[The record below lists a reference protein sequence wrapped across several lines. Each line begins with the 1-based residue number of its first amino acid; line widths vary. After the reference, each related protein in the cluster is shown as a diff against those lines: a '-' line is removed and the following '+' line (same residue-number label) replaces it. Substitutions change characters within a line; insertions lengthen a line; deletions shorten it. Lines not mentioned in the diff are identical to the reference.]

1 MEKHI
6 HDQVF
11 LIQVMEVECIQTYQN
26 KTINKNGKFQK
37 TSGGGLVIRLF
48 TPTDYDISTISIE
61 DSTNN
66 ALFQKTFTTE
76 EQKNYQGIEIK
87 LTSSELNNTKFVT
100 VYVDDDALA
109 KIDLKYPNDLSR
121 GIWQYE
127 TV

>member
-1 MEKHI
+1 MANFRRL
-6 HDQVF
+6 Q
-11 LIQVMEVECIQTYQN
+11 
-26 KTINKNGKFQK
+26 
-37 TSGGGLVIRLF
+37 GGGLVIRVF

-66 ALFQKTFTTE
+66 TLFQKTFTTE
-76 EQKNYQGIEIK
+76 EQENYQGIEIK

-100 VYVDDDALA
+100 VYVDDDVLA
-109 KIDLKYPNDLSR
+109 KIDLRYSDDLSR

>member
-1 MEKHI
+1 MANFRRL
-6 HDQVF
+6 Q
-11 LIQVMEVECIQTYQN
+11 
-26 KTINKNGKFQK
+26 
-37 TSGGGLVIRLF
+37 GGGLF
-48 TPTDYDISTISIE
+48 TPTDYDISIE

-100 VYVDDDALA
+100 VYVDALA

-127 TV
+127 TVWLTW

>member
-1 MEKHI
+1 MHYFK
-6 HDQVF
+6 
-11 LIQVMEVECIQTYQN
+11 
-26 KTINKNGKFQK
+26 
-37 TSGGGLVIRLF
+37 
-48 TPTDYDISTISIE
+48 
-61 DSTNN
+61 
-66 ALFQKTFTTE
+66 KTFTTE

-100 VYVDDDALA
+100 VYVDDALA

>member
-1 MEKHI
+1 MANFRRL
-6 HDQVF
+6 Q
-11 LIQVMEVECIQTYQN
+11 
-26 KTINKNGKFQK
+26 
-37 TSGGGLVIRLF
+37 GGGLVIRLF
-48 TPTDYDISTISIE
+48 TPTEYDISTISIE

-76 EQKNYQGIEIK
+76 EQTNYQGIEIK

-100 VYVDDDALA
+100 IYVDDAPLA
-109 KIDLKYPNDLSR
+109 KIDLKYPDDLSR

>member
-1 MEKHI
+1 MANFRRL
-6 HDQVF
+6 Q
-11 LIQVMEVECIQTYQN
+11 
-26 KTINKNGKFQK
+26 
-37 TSGGGLVIRLF
+37 GGGLVIRLF
-48 TPTDYDISTISIE
+48 TPTDYDISIE

-100 VYVDDDALA
+100 VYVDDALA

-127 TV
+127 TVWLTW

>member
-1 MEKHI
+1 MANFRRL
-6 HDQVF
+6 Q
-11 LIQVMEVECIQTYQN
+11 
-26 KTINKNGKFQK
+26 
-37 TSGGGLVIRLF
+37 GGGLVIRIF

-87 LTSSELNNTKFVT
+87 LTSSELNNTEFVT
-100 VYVDDDALA
+100 IYVDDDTLA
-109 KIDLKYPNDLSR
+109 KINLEYPNDLSR